1 MFIGNKITELRKKR
15 NYTQEQLAE
24 KVGVTRQTLS
34 NWESNI
40 TSPDLNQTGILCE
53 ELKININDL
62 IDNNVEIEIKET
74 NKVLSKLINK
84 EVYIEFDDEFFDMD
98 INNPHKVKLLDFND
112 EFIKIELLVKKKNVV
127 KLIDFNLIKSIKLVE
142 ED

>member
-40 TSPDLNQTGILCE
+40 TSPDLNQTSILCE

-98 INNPHKVKLLDFND
+98 INNLHKVKLLDFND
-112 EFIKIELLVKKKNVV
+112 EFIKIEVLIKKKNVV

>member
-40 TSPDLNQTGILCE
+40 TSPDLNQASILCE

-84 EVYIEFDDEFFDMD
+84 DVYIEFDDEFFDMD
-98 INNPHKVKLLDFND
+98 INNQHKVKLLDFND
-112 EFIKIELLVKKKNVV
+112 EFIKIEVLIKKKNVV

-142 ED
+142 GD